1 MSEHDYAQFEGKKDH
16 ASVEA
21 MRVAWEALRAAKG
34 EAKDAYD
41 DALAAVGRVEGAQFL
56 SAVQDAKRAGLAKYT
71 VSRATGVRAWPKI
84 REWWGD
90 DATPT
95 DKTVGPVL
103 VQPDVDPGG
112 SWMAGRAPV
121 STLLVDGH
129 DLKAVD
135 RLGVTQIFLD
145 GGSLF
150 ATKDSDGV
158 VSWFSLPNDGGEDE
172 ALSFSDRL
180 EQIPESVEDAVRGN
194 VWEAPHE

>member
-1 MSEHDYAQFEGKKDH
+1 MSEPSKDH
-16 ASVEA
+16 ALVEA
-21 MRVAWEALRAAKG
+21 MRVAWEALRAAKS

-56 SAVQDAKRAGLAKYT
+56 SAVQDAKRAGLAKYA

-84 REWWGD
+84 REWWGE

-95 DKTVGPVL
+95 GVLASPVETVPT
-103 VQPDVDPGG
+103 QADVDPGG

-121 STLLVDGH
+121 STLTVEDGTLIAYDH
-129 DLKAVD
+129 S
-135 RLGVTQIFLD
+135 GVTRIYWQ
-145 GGSLF
+145 GTVLF

-158 VSWFSLPNDGGEDE
+158 VSWFSLPDDGDEDE
-172 ALSFSDRL
+172 VLSFSDRL

-194 VWEAPHE
+194 VWEANL

>member
-1 MSEHDYAQFEGKKDH
+1 MTEPSKDH

-56 SAVQDAKRAGLAKYT
+56 SAVQDAKRAGLAKYA

-84 REWWGD
+84 REWWGE

-95 DKTVGPVL
+95 VAPAEAVDVRTVGDGATQGV
-103 VQPDVDPGG
+103 G
-112 SWMAGRAPV
+112 WPV
-121 STLLVDGH
+121 SALLVDGYK
-129 DLKAVD
+129 LEAVEIE
-135 RLGVTQIFLD
+135 GVTQILLREN
-145 GGSLF
+145 GLV

-158 VSWFSLPNDGGEDE
+158 VSWFSLPKDGDEDE
-172 ALSFSDRL
+172 PLSFSDRL

-194 VWEAPHE
+194 VWEANL

>member
-1 MSEHDYAQFEGKKDH
+1 MSEPSKDH
-16 ASVEA
+16 ALVEA
-21 MRVAWEALRAAKG
+21 MQVAWEALRAAKG

-95 DKTVGPVL
+95 AKPAPPADAVEVCTVEDGAMQGV
-103 VQPDVDPGG
+103 G
-112 SWMAGRAPV
+112 WPV
-121 STLLVDGH
+121 SDLIVDGYV
-129 DLKAVD
+129 LEAVD
-135 RLGVTQIFLD
+135 RLGVTQILLREN
-145 GGSLF
+145 GLV

-158 VSWFSLPNDGGEDE
+158 VSWFRMGDSTGESVP
-172 ALSFSDRL
+172 LSFSDRL

-194 VWEAPHE
+194 VWEVNL

>member
-1 MSEHDYAQFEGKKDH
+1 MTEPSKDH
-16 ASVEA
+16 ALVEA

-56 SAVQDAKRAGLAKYT
+56 SAVQDAKRAGLAKYA

-84 REWWGD
+84 REWWGE

-95 DKTVGPVL
+95 DKPVGPADAVE
-103 VQPDVDPGG
+103 VRTVEDGAMQGVG
-112 SWMAGRAPV
+112 WPV

-145 GGSLF
+145 GGPLF

-194 VWEAPHE
+194 VWEANL

>member
-1 MSEHDYAQFEGKKDH
+1 
-16 ASVEA
+16 

-41 DALAAVGRVEGAQFL
+41 NALAAVWRVEGAQFL

-95 DKTVGPVL
+95 VVPATPVETVPT
-103 VQPDVDPGG
+103 QADVDPGG

-145 GGSLF
+145 GGPLF

-194 VWEAPHE
+194 VWEANL

>member
-1 MSEHDYAQFEGKKDH
+1 MTEPSKDH

-56 SAVQDAKRAGLAKYT
+56 SAVQDAKRAGLAKYA

-95 DKTVGPVL
+95 VVPATPVETVPT
-103 VQPDVDPGG
+103 QADVDPGG

-145 GGSLF
+145 GGPLF

-194 VWEAPHE
+194 VWEANL

>member
-1 MSEHDYAQFEGKKDH
+1 MTEPSKDH

-41 DALAAVGRVEGAQFL
+41 DALADVGRVEGAQFL

-95 DKTVGPVL
+95 AKPDPPADAVEVRTVEDGAMQGV
-103 VQPDVDPGG
+103 G
-112 SWMAGRAPV
+112 WPV
-121 STLLVDGH
+121 SDLIVDGYV
-129 DLKAVD
+129 LEAVD
-135 RLGVTQIFLD
+135 RLGVTQILLREN
-145 GGSLF
+145 GLV

-158 VSWFSLPNDGGEDE
+158 VSWFRMGDGTGESVP
-172 ALSFSDRL
+172 LSFSDRL
-180 EQIPESVEDAVRGN
+180 EMIPESVEDAVRGN

>member
-1 MSEHDYAQFEGKKDH
+1 MSEPSKDH
-16 ASVEA
+16 ALVEA
-21 MRVAWEALRAAKG
+21 MRVAWEALRAAKS

-56 SAVQDAKRAGLAKYT
+56 SAVQDAKRAGLAKYA

-95 DKTVGPVL
+95 AKPAPPADAVEVRTVEDGAM
-103 VQPDVDPGG
+103 QGFG
-112 SWMAGRAPV
+112 WPV
-121 STLLVDGH
+121 SDLIVDGYV
-129 DLKAVD
+129 LEAVD

-145 GGSLF
+145 GGPLF

-194 VWEAPHE
+194 VWEANL